1 MLDFEYAPSNSRV
14 MGGADEPQEAIDD
27 ELAELRKEN
36 VELLKR
42 IDKIK
47 GRNDELEKKFFE
59 LEEKLRTTATVLMNV
74 IRIFAEER

>member
-1 MLDFEYAPSNSRV
+1 